1 MRQGIVAG
9 DRTRARH
16 KLCRTNHRFSGLDFE
31 QKIYTMDVLVGV
43 TKLAVTEGSDSE
55 LQG

>member
-16 KLCRTNHRFSGLDFE
+16 KMCRTNHRFSGLDFE